1 MDAVAH
7 LAEDSDEDFSGLPT
21 LEDKN
26 GHDKVKKPEDEE
38 VEEKAPE
45 KDTNNKGN
53 SSVVTD
59 DDGWEDV
66 LGSGRLK
73 KRIVK
78 NGEDKGVK
86 PGKGTR
92 VRVKVEERVLGGLVV
107 MQETSIEFNVG
118 ESEVLQCLD
127 LVLPLMCKGEVAEV
141 TSEHSFAY
149 GLKGDGDRVAP
160 STDLQLLVTLE
171 GLQEL
176 AAPPDIPLEERAR
189 IGNLKRERGNRW
201 YARGE
206 NSLAV
211 QCYRKAA
218 EYLDDK
224 QIEEDMEVPIDRFLL
239 PKDIQQLLEDR
250 VKTFN
255 NMAQAQMKLTAW
267 DTAMASIRQ
276 VLRIQPN
283 NEKALFRKAKIL
295 QEKHQ
300 LDEAIGILRR
310 INRLYPAN
318 KQCHTELANLTNKV
332 KASRSAEQNMSRK
345 MLGLDN
351 APIEASSGFFSKHV
365 KVALAALGG
374 LGALAGAYLVKQY
387 NVQ

>member
-1 MDAVAH
+1 MDTVAH
-7 LAEDSDEDFSGLPT
+7 LAEDSDEDFSDLPT
-21 LEDKN
+21 LEDK
-26 GHDKVKKPEDEE
+26 GQEKVKKPEDGG
-38 VEEKAPE
+38 VGEKAPE
-45 KDTNNKGN
+45 DTNKKGN
-53 SSVVTD
+53 DSVVLD

-78 NGEDKGVK
+78 EGEEGNK

-92 VRVKVEERVLGGLVV
+92 VKVKVEERAGGELV

-160 STDLQLLVTLE
+160 SSDLQLLVTLE
-171 GLQEL
+171 ELQEL
-176 AAPPDIPLEERAR
+176 APPPDIPLEERAR
-189 IGNLKRERGNRW
+189 IGNQKRERGNRW
-201 YARGE
+201 YSRGE

-255 NMAQAQMKLTAW
+255 NMAQAQMKLSAW

-332 KASRSAEQNMSRK
+332 KASRSAEQNLSRK
-345 MLGLDN
+345 MLGLDK
-351 APIEASSGFFSKHV
+351 APVEASSGFFSKRL

-387 NVQ
+387 NIQ